1 MQHRL
6 AWWQGLLV
14 ASAVTSTG
22 IAAYSVFAAKGAV
35 AKTFQSLAPPRY
47 NVSGS
52 PVSVIIPT
60 LQEEDWIEP
69 LLISIRNQ
77 TYQPIEIIIS
87 DSSPADS
94 KQATA
99 EIANHYGAIMI
110 SSPRN
115 TIAAGRNRGAE
126 VATGEILIF
135 CDADC
140 VMAPDFVER
149 MVAVLEEG
157 AVLAH
162 GVDCIYDN
170 SFRNTFW
177 TFWRVV
183 KQTSHTTGRGVAMRA
198 DDFFKIGGYV
208 EECDPVQGCME
219 DILLGRM
226 VIEHFGG
233 GAVRLDRAA
242 MVATSAR
249 RPLGTGRVWQERG
262 WRNGVIPVE
271 ASGGGIWLRG

>member
-1 MQHRL
+1 MPKERL
-6 AWWQGLLV
+6 TWWQGLLV
-14 ASAVTSTG
+14 ASSVSTAALFFWATFEGRRAVDQASE
-22 IAAYSVFAAKGAV
+22 
-35 AKTFQSLAPPRY
+35 SLSPSPY
-47 NVSGS
+47 KVSGS

-77 TYQPIEIIIS
+77 TYQPIELIIS

-99 EIANHYGAIMI
+99 EIASHYGAIMI
-110 SSPRN
+110 SSPQN

-126 VATGEILIF
+126 AATGEILIF

-140 VMAPDFVER
+140 VMSHDFVER
-149 MVAVLEEG
+149 MVALLEEG

-170 SFRNTFW
+170 SFVNTFW
-177 TFWRVV
+177 SFWRAF

-198 DDFFKIGGYV
+198 DDFFEIGGYV
-208 EECDPVQGCME
+208 EECDPMLGCME

-249 RPLGTGRVWQERG
+249 RPRGVWRERG
-262 WRNGVIPVE
+262 WRDGVIP
-271 ASGGGIWLRG
+271 